1 MAIERVCSSCFGD
14 VELRSWVRGHGG
26 PRGCDACG
34 KFDSPT
40 CKLEDVCRYIETCL
54 RRYWGSAVDQLPYES
69 AEGGYIGTTW
79 TTYELLREEVCIA
92 LPRDKSDGLFHSI
105 IGSLTDETWCE
116 YDWLTLDH
124 DVALRSSWKRFCET
138 VKHKRRFF
146 FHADGTDDRDSFT
159 PAALLES
166 IARIGQT
173 MGLIRELPL
182 GTRMWKA
189 RPDIQKGTRVTAADF
204 GPPPAHLALQSNRMN
219 PPGIP
224 MLYLAS
230 TGRTALVETR
240 AEASRVGQW
249 KSLRPI
255 RILDLRD
262 LPPNFGVFADVDR
275 NLRLALRFFR
285 SFAADIM
292 TPVARDQ
299 RVHIDYLPSQV
310 ITEFV
315 RDFSFDAGK
324 VEGVAYGS
332 TVHPKGW
339 NVALFTSP
347 VELGLALP
355 NWGKAPAQAMRF
367 ERAVRLTSKSGA
379 LSGLEASG
387 KKGAPPYVSDPLS
400 GYGDFE

>member
-1 MAIERVCSSCFGD
+1 
-14 VELRSWVRGHGG
+14 
-26 PRGCDACG
+26 
-34 KFDSPT
+34 
-40 CKLEDVCRYIETCL
+40 
-54 RRYWGSAVDQLPYES
+54 
-69 AEGGYIGTTW
+69 
-79 TTYELLREEVCIA
+79 
-92 LPRDKSDGLFHSI
+92 
-105 IGSLTDETWCE
+105 
-116 YDWLTLDH
+116 
-124 DVALRSSWKRFCET
+124 
-138 VKHKRRFF
+138 
-146 FHADGTDDRDSFT
+146 
-159 PAALLES
+159 
-166 IARIGQT
+166 
-173 MGLIRELPL
+173 
-182 GTRMWKA
+182 
-189 RPDIQKGTRVTAADF
+189 
-204 GPPPAHLALQSNRMN
+204 MN

>member
-14 VELRSWVRGHGG
+14 VELRSWVRDQGG
-26 PRGCDACG
+26 ARGCDACG

-40 CKLEDVCRYIETCL
+40 CKFEDVCSYIETCL
-54 RRYWGSAVDQLPYES
+54 RRYWGFAVDQLPYES

-79 TTYELLREEVCIA
+79 NTYELLREEVCIA
-92 LPRDKSDGLFHSI
+92 LPRDKSDGLFYAI
-105 IGSLTDETWCE
+105 LGRLTDETWCE
-116 YDWLTLDH
+116 YEWLTLDH
-124 DVALRSSWKRFCET
+124 DVALQSSWKRFCET

-146 FHADGTDDRDSFT
+146 FHADGTDDGDSYT
-159 PAALLES
+159 PTSLLES
-166 IARIGQT
+166 IARIGQS
-173 MGLIRELPL
+173 MGLVRELPQ
-182 GTRMWKA
+182 GTRMWRA
-189 RPDIQKGTRVTAADF
+189 RPDIQKGQRVTAADF

-230 TGRTALVETR
+230 TGHTALAETR
-240 AEASRVGQW
+240 EKVSRVGQW

-255 RILDLRD
+255 RVLDLRY
-262 LPPNFGVFADVDR
+262 LPLNLGVFADVDR
-275 NLRLALRFFR
+275 NQRLALRFFR
-285 SFAADIM
+285 SFATDIM

-310 ITEFV
+310 VTEFV
-315 RDFSFDAGK
+315 RDFAFDAGK

-332 TVHPKGW
+332 TVHRNGW
-339 NVALFTSP
+339 NVALFTTP
-347 VELGLALP
+347 VELGLASP
-355 NWGKAPAQAMRF
+355 SWGKAPAQAMRF

-387 KKGAPPYVSDPLS
+387 KKGVPPSVPDPLS
-400 GYGDFE
+400 DYRDPE